1 MASTLGRIAIF
12 GAAGTIGRICGRE
25 LANRGLAYTA
35 VGRDRERLLQAH
47 PNGSAIVTADLAEE
61 SQAREACRHADTV
74 VYAVGVDYSR
84 FALHPKLMRITCEA
98 AAAEGVSRLIV
109 VSSVYSYGAPQS
121 ERVSETHPRQPHTR
135 KGRFRMEQEDIA
147 LQADSGDGTG
157 RGLRTLVFH
166 LPDFYGPHAR
176 LSFAHVLFEAALA
189 GKTAN
194 WIGPL
199 DLPHE
204 FIYAPDAAAPIL
216 DLAACSDVWGQRWN
230 LGGAGVIS
238 GRRFLE
244 AIYTAAGATKPK
256 YRTAGSLVLGAMALF
271 SPFMREVKEMYY
283 LWDKPLILDDSKL
296 RQRLG
301 GVSKTSYE
309 EGIRRTV
316 EWMRA
321 EHYPR

>member
-1 MASTLGRIAIF
+1 MDSSLGRIAIF
-12 GAAGTIGRICGRE
+12 GAAGTIGRICGSE
-25 LANRGLAYTA
+25 LAERGLAYTA
-35 VGRDRERLLQAH
+35 VGRHRDRLLAAH
-47 PNGSAIVTADLAEE
+47 PNANDIVAAGLGDVA
-61 SQAREACRHADTV
+61 QARAACREADTV
-74 VYAVGVDYSR
+74 IYAVGVDYSR
-84 FALHPKLMRITCEA
+84 FELHPQLMRITCEA
-98 AAAEGVSRLIV
+98 AGAEGVSRLV
-109 VSSVYSYGAPQS
+109 VISSVYSYGAPQS

-135 KGRFRMEQEDIA
+135 KGRYRMEQEDIA
-147 LQADSGDGTG
+147 LAADSGHRPGG
-157 RGLRTLVFH
+157 GLRTLVFH

-176 LSFAHVLFEAALA
+176 LSFAHVLFEAALS
-189 GKTAN
+189 GKTSN

-244 AIYTAAGATKPK
+244 AIYAAAGAPKPK

-301 GVSKTSYE
+301 GVYKTSYE
-309 EGIRRTV
+309 DGIRRTV

-321 EHYPR
+321 D